1 MKGRPR
7 HADRILTAVFTQMML
22 EDSAGH
28 GDRRGS
34 ETLTFNGAAD
44 TEDRA
49 AVQPEEVL
57 AGYRQQTSWVMT
69 GLRVVHDYLAQA

>member
-1 MKGRPR
+1 M
-7 HADRILTAVFTQMML
+7 
-22 EDSAGH
+22 
-28 GDRRGS
+28 RGS

-57 AGYRQQTSWVMT
+57 DGYRRLTCWVMPC
-69 GLRVVHDYLAQA
+69 LRVVHDYLAQA